1 MLQGHGCRIRG
12 TQAQAVSYNAPD
24 QDQSPPAGAAM
35 RTLVL
40 LTMTILAVSA
50 CATIEGKKKTATF
63 ETAVFRYS
71 KAIRWSEFGLADS
84 MRRLPEGLHTAQ
96 PAEFL
101 EHIKVTSY
109 ETLATSPV
117 ADGSEVRVTVR
128 IVYYHNDSPK
138 LSTLLD
144 NQIWKYDADSHSWH
158 ITTPLPVFR

>member
-1 MLQGHGCRIRG
+1 
-12 TQAQAVSYNAPD
+12 
-24 QDQSPPAGAAM
+24 M

-40 LTMTILAVSA
+40 LTMTILALSA
-50 CATIEGKKKTATF
+50 CSTIESRKKTATF

-84 MRRLPEGLHTAQ
+84 MRRLPEGPHTVQ
-96 PAEFL
+96 PAAFL

-128 IVYYHNDSPK
+128 IVYYHDDGPRLN
-138 LSTLLD
+138 TLLD
-144 NQIWKYDADSHSWH
+144 NQVWKYDADSHSWY
-158 ITTPLPVFR
+158 ITTPLPAFR